1 MSVTTSVTTASEAP
15 KTRIWNDPFWR
26 GLIFQGALLVVVL
39 FLFGSAVINARNNM
53 QARGIPTDFA
63 FWDRPASFD
72 INQTLIPY
80 SATSPNSQVFWVGLL
95 NTLMVSVLGIV
106 LSTII
111 GFAIGA
117 ARLSTSWLV
126 AKMATVYVEAIRNV
140 PLLLQIIFWYN
151 VVLGNLPNPKQAAP
165 FLDIAYLSNRGLFV
179 PAPVFRQGVNAVWI
193 ALGVGVVAALI
204 FRAWASNRQRETG
217 QQAPV
222 GWVSAALVLGLPL
235 LAFFSAGRPIGVEFP
250 QLKGFNFVGGQRLT
264 PEFVALLLALT
275 LYTAAFIAEIV
286 RSGILAVPKGQSEA
300 AAALGLRATPTRKL
314 VVMPQAMRV
323 IIPPLI
329 NQYLNLTKNSTLAV
343 AIGYPDLFNVFSGT
357 VLNNTGAAVQI
368 VFMTMAVY
376 LVASLVTS
384 GVMNAYNA
392 RMSLRER

>member
-1 MSVTTSVTTASEAP
+1 MSVTTADTAP
-15 KTRIWNDPFWR
+15 KPKIWNDPFWR

-39 FLFGSAVINARNNM
+39 FLFAGAVINARNNM

-95 NTLMVSVLGIV
+95 NTLLVAVLGIFF
-106 LSTII
+106 STIL

-117 ARLSTSWLV
+117 ARLSSSWLV
-126 AKMATVYVEAIRNV
+126 AKLSAVYVELIRNV

-151 VVLGNLPNPKQAAP
+151 VVLGNLPNPRQAAP
-165 FLDIAYLSNRGLFV
+165 FFDIAFLSNRGLFV
-179 PAPVFRQGVNAVWI
+179 PAPVFKQGSNAVWI
-193 ALGVGVVAALI
+193 ALGLGIVAALV
-204 FRAWASNRQRETG
+204 FRAWASNRQKTTG

-222 GWVSAALVLGLPL
+222 GWVSAALVIGLPIL
-235 LAFFSAGRPIGVEFP
+235 TFLSAGRPIGLDFP

-286 RSGILAVPKGQSEA
+286 RSGILAVAKGQSEA
-300 AAALGLRATPTRKL
+300 AAALGLRAAPTRKL
-314 VVMPQAMRV
+314 VIMPQAMRV

-329 NQYLNLTKNSTLAV
+329 NQYLNITKNSTLAV

-376 LVASLVTS
+376 LVASLVVS
-384 GVMNAYNA
+384 VVMNAYNA

>member
-1 MSVTTSVTTASEAP
+1 MSATAQEAP
-15 KTRIWNDPFWR
+15 RPRIWNDPFWR
-26 GLIFQGALLVVVL
+26 GMLLQAALLVIVL
-39 FLFGSAVINARNNM
+39 FLFAGAVINARNNM

-80 SATSPNSQVFWVGLL
+80 SATAPNSRVFWVGLI
-95 NTLMVSVLGIV
+95 NTLLVAGLGV
-106 LSTII
+106 VFATLI
-111 GFAIGA
+111 GFAMGA
-117 ARLSTSWLV
+117 ARLSTNWLIGKL
-126 AKMATVYVEAIRNV
+126 AAVYVEGVRNI

-151 VVLGNLPNPKQAAP
+151 VVLGNLPNPRQAAP
-165 FLDIAYLSNRGLFV
+165 FLDVAYVSNRGLFV
-179 PAPVFRQGVNAVWI
+179 PAPVFGAGMQAVWL
-193 ALGVGVVAALI
+193 ALAAGVLAAFG
-204 FRAWASNRQRETG
+204 FRAWARKRQRETG
-217 QQAPV
+217 AQAPV
-222 GWVSAALVLGLPL
+222 GLVSAGLIVGLPL
-235 LAFFSAGRPIGVEFP
+235 IVFVAVGMPLHFDVPKLR
-250 QLKGFNFVGGQRLT
+250 GFNFAGGQRLT

-300 AAALGLRATPTRKL
+300 AAALGLRPAPTRKL
-314 VVMPQAMRV
+314 VIMPQAMRV

-376 LVASLVTS
+376 LAASLITS
-384 GVMNAYNA
+384 AVMNAYNS
-392 RMSLRER
+392 RMSLKER

>member
-1 MSVTTSVTTASEAP
+1 MSVTSATTSSQAP
-15 KTRIWNDPFWR
+15 RPKIWNDPFWR

-39 FLFGSAVINARNNM
+39 FLFVGAVLNARTNM

-80 SATSPNSQVFWVGLL
+80 SATSPNSRVFWVGLL
-95 NTLMVSVLGIV
+95 NTLLVAGLGVV

-111 GFAIGA
+111 GFAVGA

-126 AKMATVYVEAIRNV
+126 ARLATIYVEAIRNV

-151 VVLGNLPNPKQAAP
+151 VVLGNLPNPRQAAP
-165 FLDIAYLSNRGLFV
+165 FLDIAFLSNRGLFV
-179 PAPVFRQGVNAVWI
+179 PAPVFKPGASAVWI
-193 ALGVGVVAALI
+193 ALAVGIAGAFAFRVWAA
-204 FRAWASNRQRETG
+204 RRQRETG

-222 GWVSAALVLGLPL
+222 GWVSVVLALGLPL
-235 LAFFSAGRPIGVEFP
+235 LAFFFAGRPIGIEFP

-300 AAALGLRATPTRKL
+300 AAALGLRAAPTRKL

-376 LVASLVTS
+376 LIVSLITS
-384 GVMNAYNA
+384 AVMNAYNT

>member
-1 MSVTTSVTTASEAP
+1 MSATTASAAP
-15 KTRIWNDPFWR
+15 KPKIWNDPFWR
-26 GLIFQGALLVVVL
+26 GLFFQGALLVVVL
-39 FLFGSAVINARNNM
+39 FLFVGAVLNARANM

-80 SATSPNSQVFWVGLL
+80 SATSPNSRVFWVGLL
-95 NTLMVSVLGIV
+95 NTLLVSGLGIV

-111 GFAIGA
+111 GFAIGT

-126 AKMATVYVEAIRNV
+126 ARLATLYVEAIRNV

-151 VVLGNLPNPKQAAP
+151 VVLGNLPNPRQAAP
-165 FLDIAYLSNRGLFV
+165 FLDIAFLSNRGLFV
-179 PAPVFRQGVNAVWI
+179 PAPVFGPGSAAIGI
-193 ALGVGVVAALI
+193 ALAVGVLGAVA
-204 FRAWASNRQRETG
+204 FRFWAAARQRETG
-217 QQAPV
+217 DQAPV
-222 GWVSAALVLGLPL
+222 GWISAALVIGLPL
-235 LAFFSAGRPIGVEFP
+235 LAYFFAGRPVGVEFP

-300 AAALGLRATPTRKL
+300 AAALGLRSTPTRKL
-314 VVMPQAMRV
+314 VIMPQAMRV
-323 IIPPLI
+323 ITPPLI

-376 LVASLVTS
+376 LVVSLVTS
-384 GVMNAYNA
+384 AIMNAYNA

>member
-1 MSVTTSVTTASEAP
+1 MSVTTADTAP
-15 KTRIWNDPFWR
+15 KPKIWNDPFWR

-39 FLFGSAVINARNNM
+39 FLFAGAVINARNNM

-95 NTLMVSVLGIV
+95 NTLLVAVLGIFF
-106 LSTII
+106 STIL

-117 ARLSTSWLV
+117 ARLSSSWLV
-126 AKMATVYVEAIRNV
+126 AKLSAVYVELVRNV

-151 VVLGNLPNPKQAAP
+151 VVLGNLPNPRQAAP
-165 FLDIAYLSNRGLFV
+165 FFDIAFLSNRGLFV
-179 PAPVFRQGVNAVWI
+179 PAPVFKQGSNAVWI
-193 ALGVGVVAALI
+193 ALGLGIVGALI
-204 FRAWASNRQRETG
+204 FRAWASNRQKATG

-222 GWVSAALVLGLPL
+222 GWVSAALVIGLPL
-235 LAFFSAGRPIGVEFP
+235 LTFFSSGRPIGLDFP

-286 RSGILAVPKGQSEA
+286 RSGILAVAKGQSEA
-300 AAALGLRATPTRKL
+300 AAALGLRAGPTRKL
-314 VVMPQAMRV
+314 VIMPQAMRV

-329 NQYLNLTKNSTLAV
+329 NQYLNITKNSTLAV

-376 LVASLVTS
+376 LVASLVVS
-384 GVMNAYNA
+384 VVMNAYNA

>member
-1 MSVTTSVTTASEAP
+1 MLLQA
-15 KTRIWNDPFWR
+15 
-26 GLIFQGALLVVVL
+26 ALLVIVL
-39 FLFGSAVINARNNM
+39 FLFAGAVINARNNM

-80 SATSPNSQVFWVGLL
+80 SATAPNSRVFWVGLI
-95 NTLMVSVLGIV
+95 NTLLVAGLGV
-106 LSTII
+106 VFATLI
-111 GFAIGA
+111 GFAMGA
-117 ARLSTSWLV
+117 ARLSTNWLIGKL
-126 AKMATVYVEAIRNV
+126 AAVYVEGVRNI

-151 VVLGNLPNPKQAAP
+151 VVLGNLPNPRQAAP
-165 FLDIAYLSNRGLFV
+165 FLDVAYVSNRGLFV
-179 PAPVFRQGVNAVWI
+179 PAPVFGAGMQAVWL
-193 ALGVGVVAALI
+193 ALAAGVLAAFG
-204 FRAWASNRQRETG
+204 FRAWARKRQRETG
-217 QQAPV
+217 AQAPV
-222 GWVSAALVLGLPL
+222 GLVSAGLIVGLPL
-235 LAFFSAGRPIGVEFP
+235 IVFVAVGMPLHFDVPKLR
-250 QLKGFNFVGGQRLT
+250 GFNFAGGQRLT

-300 AAALGLRATPTRKL
+300 AAALGLRPAPTRKL
-314 VVMPQAMRV
+314 VIMPQAMRV

-376 LVASLVTS
+376 LAASLITS
-384 GVMNAYNA
+384 AVMNAYNS
-392 RMSLRER
+392 RMSLKER

>member
-1 MSVTTSVTTASEAP
+1 MSATTTADAAP
-15 KTRIWNDPFWR
+15 KPKIWNDPFWR
-26 GLIFQGALLVVVL
+26 GLIFQAALLIVVL
-39 FLFGSAVINARNNM
+39 FLFIGAVVNARNNM
-53 QARGIPTDFA
+53 QARGIPTDFG

-95 NTLMVSVLGIV
+95 NTLLVAVLGIFF
-106 LSTII
+106 STII

-117 ARLSTSWLV
+117 ARLSSSWLV
-126 AKMATVYVEAIRNV
+126 AKLAAAYVELIRNV

-151 VVLGNLPNPKQAAP
+151 VVLGNLPNPRQAAP
-165 FLDIAYLSNRGLFV
+165 FFDIAYLSNRGLMV
-179 PAPVFRQGVNAVWI
+179 PAFVFKPGSNAVWI
-193 ALGVGVVAALI
+193 ALAVAIACAFI
-204 FRAWASNRQRETG
+204 FRAWAVKRQKDTG

-222 GWVSAALVLGLPL
+222 GWVAAALVVGLPL
-235 LAFFSAGRPIGVEFP
+235 LAFFFAGRPIGLEYP
-250 QLKGFNFVGGQRLT
+250 QLRGFNFVGGQRLT
-264 PEFVALLLALT
+264 PEFVALLLALS
-275 LYTAAFIAEIV
+275 LYTGAFIAEIV
-286 RSGILAVPKGQSEA
+286 RSGILAVAKGQSEA
-300 AAALGLRATPTRKL
+300 AAALGLRAGPTRKL
-314 VVMPQAMRV
+314 VIMPQAMRV

-329 NQYLNLTKNSTLAV
+329 NQYLNVTKNSTLAV

-376 LVASLVTS
+376 LVASLVVS
-384 GVMNAYNA
+384 VVMNTYNA